1 MKRIKVIGIV
11 GPSGSGKDTVVQS
24 LMANYPD
31 KFHNIVTTTTRPK
44 RSYETNGDDYYF
56 VSQEDFFKQELLEK
70 TEFRGWYYG
79 TSVESLDVN
88 KINIGV
94 FNPCAIQQLCA
105 LDTIDLIVIRLVVSD
120 RTRLIRQLS
129 REYNPDI
136 NEIIRRYE
144 SDQED
149 FAEFD
154 AHFVCNF
161 RFVNETLQ
169 DLEFILQAM
178 GKTLSNSLE

>member
-11 GPSGSGKDTVVQS
+11 GPSGSGKDTVAQS
-24 LMANYPD
+24 LMAYYPD

-44 RSYETNGDDYYF
+44 RSYEINGVDYHF

-88 KINIGV
+88 KVNIGA

-120 RTRLIRQLS
+120 KTRLIRQLS
-129 REYNPDI
+129 REHNPDI

-144 SDQED
+144 SDRED

-154 AHFVCNF
+154 THFVYGY
-161 RFVNETLQ
+161 RFFNETHQ
-169 DLEFILQAM
+169 DLEFIIQTM
-178 GKTLSNSLE
+178 DKILSNSLE